1 MLNKFYRKL
10 CRIWRENQVFQYG
23 SVWKKSVWQTDF
35 QLAGSYLHRPTN
47 ALPSH
52 LCQSTPSTVKQCLKF
67 CGSNPCLKRHPSPF
81 PRQRVPAHQ
90 NGVKKWCF
98 FLVFDE
104 LPAFHFSSF
113 FTTAEVTY
121 FNLHEAKNFLL
132 NFCTFFIHAC
142 LYACNWSELH
152 NLNLNL
158 NL

>member
-1 MLNKFYRKL
+1 MLNKFYQKL

-81 PRQRVPAHQ
+81 PRQRVRAHQ

-98 FLVFDE
+98 FLVFKE
-104 LPAFHFSSF
+104 LPAFHFSPFSQLLKSHISIFMKLDF
-113 FTTAEVTY
+113 FSSTSALSLFMLAYMPATDQS
-121 FNLHEAKNFLL
+121 
-132 NFCTFFIHAC
+132 CTI
-142 LYACNWSELH
+142 
-152 NLNLNL
+152 
-158 NL
+158 